1 PLASIMGATTS
12 LLLQRNKL
20 TQQEQDRLLGS
31 IVGESEYLT
40 AVTEN
45 TLQLARLSDATQ
57 IHRDWESMEEIVG
70 AVLRRVRQ
78 RDPERRIQ
86 SRVAPGLPLIRADP
100 VLLAQLLENL
110 LDNALKYSAEA
121 IELEVKLDDDK
132 LQVCI
137 GDRGQGIAEADELTM
152 FEPFR
157 RSDRSG
163 QRGVGLGLAV
173 CRAIATAHDGVLTA
187 RLRPGG
193 GTSMRLSLP
202 VESAQPGPELP

>member
-1 PLASIMGATTS
+1 MGATTS

-20 TQQEQDRLLGS
+20 SPQEQDRLLGS

-45 TLQLARLSDATQ
+45 TLQLARLSDAAQ

-78 RDPERRIQ
+78 RDPARRIQ
-86 SRVAPGLPLIRADP
+86 SKVPAGLPLIRSDP

-110 LDNALKYSAEA
+110 LDNALKYSEA
-121 IELEVKLDDDK
+121 TIELEVKRDDNK
-132 LQVCI
+132 IQVCI
-137 GDRGQGIAEADELTM
+137 DDRGQGIAEGDELTM

-187 RLRPGG
+187 RPRAGG

-202 VESAQPGPELP
+202 VESAQPRPEQP